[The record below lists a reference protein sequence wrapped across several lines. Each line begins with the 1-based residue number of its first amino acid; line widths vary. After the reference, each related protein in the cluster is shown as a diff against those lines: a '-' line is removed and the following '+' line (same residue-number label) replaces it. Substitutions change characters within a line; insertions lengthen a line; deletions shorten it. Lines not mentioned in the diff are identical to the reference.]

1 MVLEVDWLIDRAH
14 FCHGERADNGGYESV
29 GEMWWEVIVEKM
41 SSAYDEWGMASYS
54 DLSWKGIGTESVKR
68 SCKNINFFSCG
79 LAVMFKEKG
88 ESESESVDDFLGGTE
103 GSLEYSV
110 L

>member
-1 MVLEVDWLIDRAH
+1 MGHGQLFRLELKRNW
-14 FCHGERADNGGYESV
+14 HGEC
-29 GEMWWEVIVEKM
+29 EKK
-41 SSAYDEWGMASYS
+41 
-54 DLSWKGIGTESVKR
+54 LQKHKL
-68 SCKNINFFSCG
+68 FSCG

-103 GSLEYSV
+103 GSLEYSA

>member
-1 MVLEVDWLIDRAH
+1 M
-14 FCHGERADNGGYESV
+14 
-29 GEMWWEVIVEKM
+29 
-41 SSAYDEWGMASYS
+41 
-54 DLSWKGIGTESVKR
+54 KR